1 MFNSVSMFKCWCK
14 RASLEEEVEDEE
26 SEELTVMATSLDRQ
40 KGVEPREQI

>member
-1 MFNSVSMFKCWCK
+1 MFKCWCK

-26 SEELTVMATSLDRQ
+26 SEELIVMATFLDRQ